1 MAGTRDGPDGKTV
14 PNITPDV
21 ATGIGDWSE
30 ADLRIQLKLGMLP
43 DGDFVDGLMAE
54 VVAHSTRHL
63 KPGDVHAIWVYLRS
77 LPAIRN
83 DLRPLN

>member
-1 MAGTRDGPDGKTV
+1 
-14 PNITPDV
+14 
-21 ATGIGDWSE
+21 
-30 ADLRIQLKLGMLP
+30 MLP

-63 KPGDVHAIWVYLRS
+63 KPEDVQAIWVRLRG

-83 DLRPLN
+83 DLRPVN